1 MIRIITDSAADFE
14 PHELKENNIY
24 CVPMQISFND
34 VEYKENENLSKE
46 QFYELLEK
54 CDCFPKTSQPA
65 PHDFEVL
72 LKEFMKNNDECIII
86 TVSSSLSGTYQNAS
100 LVKNILAYENCYI
113 VDSLNAAAGERLLTD
128 YAIKL
133 RNDGKSA
140 KEIFGELEILKTKI
154 KLYACLDTLEYLH
167 RGGRLSK
174 TAYTVGMI
182 ANIKPVIHILKDG
195 TIKVSPKL

>member
-46 QFYELLEK
+46 QFYELLKK

-72 LKEFMKNNDECIII
+72 LKDEETVIII
-86 TVSSSLSGTYQNAS
+86 HSSLFFINS
-100 LVKNILAYENCYI
+100 LSNTSKSCG
-113 VDSLNAAAGERLLTD
+113 AG
-128 YAIKL
+128 
-133 RNDGKSA
+133 
-140 KEIFGELEILKTKI
+140 
-154 KLYACLDTLEYLH
+154 
-167 RGGRLSK
+167 
-174 TAYTVGMI
+174 
-182 ANIKPVIHILKDG
+182 
-195 TIKVSPKL
+195 